1 MGDKVRLGSAGDV
14 PPDAITAFTVG
25 QRRIAVA
32 RVGPALYAF
41 DDLCTH
47 AYCSL
52 AEGDLEG
59 ATVVCACH
67 LGTYDLTTGEVLD
80 GPPPDPI
87 AVYPVTEVDGEL
99 LVEL

>member
-1 MGDKVRLGSAGDV
+1 MGEKVRVGSGRDV
-14 PPDAITAFTVG
+14 PSGGISAFIVG
-25 QRRIAVA
+25 QRRIAIA
-32 RVGPALYAF
+32 REGANLYAF

-67 LGTYDLTTGEVLD
+67 LGTYDLTTGEVID

-99 LVEL
+99 LVKL